1 VSAGLYL
8 QGERGH
14 LRDGA
19 IATQAAIGGS
29 DVAVAADGSLLVAA
43 GDVWRVRLD
52 GRLARA
58 AGSGRDG
65 FGGDGG
71 PATAARVSASGVAVM
86 ADGGILLAE
95 PENHRI
101 RRVWPDGT
109 ISTVAGSGP
118 FSTGDPGS
126 FPAGAFAGD
135 GGPATAARL
144 FYPVDV
150 APHRRWGLLD
160 RRHVEQPRS
169 PGCARRDDHHRGRQR
184 RPPGRPA

>member
-1 VSAGLYL
+1 VQARIVTVSAGLYL

-71 PATAARVSASGVAVM
+71 PATAARGSASGVAVM

-118 FSTGDPGS
+118 FSTGIRGP
-126 FPAGAFAGD
+126 FRPARL
-135 GGPATAARL
+135 PATGAR
-144 FYPVDV
+144 
-150 APHRRWGLLD
+150 
-160 RRHVEQPRS
+160 
-169 PGCARRDDHHRGRQR
+169 RQR
-184 RPPGRPA
+184 RDCSIPSTWRPPPMGAS